1 MEELAAMLEIDM
13 TVPGIDRLVSHDAPL
28 DLIANDLLF
37 GEGPLW
43 NTRSR
48 AFYFVDIIGD
58 TIWRWTPGRGREV
71 FSRPS
76 TKANGLTYD
85 AQGRLLVAGW
95 ASRSIWRVEH
105 DGSIT
110 TLASHYDGRK
120 LNSPND
126 IVVRSDGAIYWTDS
140 PGALFNVGMA
150 GDDVQQ
156 HLPFQG
162 VFRLD
167 ADGKL
172 HLAIEDCVYPN
183 GLAFSPDERVLYVN
197 DSRQYLIRAFDVQP
211 DGSVTNARL
220 FHKLEGTEEGI
231 ADGMKV
237 DAEGNV
243 YCSGPG
249 GIHVLNPQG
258 MRLGRLRIPGHVTN
272 MGWGDDDWR
281 SLYVT
286 TRSSVYRTRV
296 KVPGVPVEQGHAR

>member
-1 MEELAAMLEIDM
+1 MLEIDM
-13 TVPGIDRLVSHDAPL
+13 TSPGIDRLVSEDAPL
-28 DLIANDLLF
+28 DTIAHDLLF

-43 NTRSR
+43 NTRER
-48 AFYFVDIIGD
+48 AFYFVDIVGD
-58 TIWRWTPGRGREV
+58 TIWRWTWGKGREA
-71 FSRPS
+71 FIRPS

-85 AQGRLLVAGW
+85 LQGRLVVAGW

-126 IVVRSDGAIYWTDS
+126 IVVQSDGAIYWTDS

-150 GDDVQQ
+150 GEDVQQ
-156 HLPFQG
+156 YLPFQG
-162 VFRLD
+162 VFRLSP
-167 ADGKL
+167 DGAKL
-172 HLAIEDCVYPN
+172 DLAIEDCVYPN

-197 DSRQYLIRAFDVQP
+197 DSRQGLIRAFDVQA
-211 DGSVTNARL
+211 DGSVKNARL

-237 DAEGNV
+237 DIEGNV
-243 YCSGPG
+243 YCSGPA
-249 GIHVLNPQG
+249 GIHVMNAAG
-258 MRLGRLRIPGHVTN
+258 KRLGRLRIPGHVTN

-281 SLYVT
+281 SLYIT
-286 TRSSVYRTRV
+286 TRSHVYRTRV
-296 KVPGVPVEQGHAR
+296 QVPGIPVAQGDAR

>member
-1 MEELAAMLEIDM
+1 MLEIDM
-13 TVPGIDRLVSHDAPL
+13 TAPGIERLVSHDAPL
-28 DLIANDLLF
+28 DLIANDLYF

-43 NTRSR
+43 NTRER
-48 AFYFVDIIGD
+48 TFYFVDIVGD
-58 TIWRWTPGRGREV
+58 TIWRWKPGHGREV
-71 FSRPS
+71 FIRPS

-85 AQGRLLVAGW
+85 LQGRLVVAGW
-95 ASRSIWRVEH
+95 ASRSIWRVEP
-105 DGSIT
+105 DGVIT
-110 TLASHYDGRK
+110 TLASHYDGKK

-126 IVVRSDGAIYWTDS
+126 IVVKSDGSIYWTDS

-150 GDDVQQ
+150 GEDVQQ
-156 HLPFQG
+156 HLPYQG
-162 VFRLD
+162 VFRLS
-167 ADGKL
+167 ADEKDL
-172 HLAIEDCVYPN
+172 TLAIDDCVYPN

-237 DAEGNV
+237 DVEGNV

-249 GIHVLNPQG
+249 GIHVMNASG
-258 MRLGRLRIPGHVTN
+258 KRLGRIRIPGHVTN

-296 KVPGVPVEQGHAR
+296 QVAGVPVMQGSER

>member
-1 MEELAAMLEIDM
+1 MLEIDM
-13 TVPGIDRLVSHDAPL
+13 SVPAIDRLVSGDTPL
-28 DLIANDLLF
+28 DLIANDLIF

-43 NTRSR
+43 NSR
-48 AFYFVDIIGD
+48 EKSFYFVDIVGD
-58 TIWRWTPGRGREV
+58 TIFRWTPGKGREV
-71 FSRPS
+71 VIRPS

-85 AQGRLLVAGW
+85 AKGRLLVAGW
-95 ASRSIWRVEH
+95 ASRSIWRVEP

-110 TLASHYDGRK
+110 TLASHYEGRK

-126 IVVRSDGAIYWTDS
+126 IVVKSDGSIYWTDS

-162 VFRLD
+162 VFRLSPD
-167 ADGKL
+167 EKKL
-172 HLAIEDCVYPN
+172 TLVVEDCVYPN

-211 DGSVTNARL
+211 DGSVKNPRV
-220 FHKLEGTEEGI
+220 FHKLEGAEEGI

-237 DAEGNV
+237 DREGNV

-249 GIHVLNPQG
+249 GIHVIDSQG
-258 MRLGRLRIPGHVTN
+258 KRIGRMRVPGHVTN
-272 MGWGDDDWR
+272 MGWGGDDWC
-281 SLYVT
+281 SMYIT

-296 KVPGVPVEQGHAR
+296 KVPGVPVEQGK

>member
-1 MEELAAMLEIDM
+1 MLEIDM
-13 TVPGIDRLVSHDAPL
+13 SSPGIDRLVSHDAPL
-28 DLIANDLLF
+28 DLIANDLIF

-43 NTRSR
+43 NSR
-48 AFYFVDIIGD
+48 EKCFYFVDIVGD
-58 TIWRWTPGRGREV
+58 TIFRWTPGKGREV
-71 FSRPS
+71 VIRPS

-85 AQGRLLVAGW
+85 AKGRLLVAGW
-95 ASRSIWRVEH
+95 ASRSIWRVER

-110 TLASHYDGRK
+110 TLASHYEGRK

-126 IVVRSDGAIYWTDS
+126 IVVKSDGSIYWTDS

-150 GDDVQQ
+150 GEDVQQ
-156 HLPFQG
+156 HLRFQG
-162 VFRLD
+162 VFRLSPD
-167 ADGKL
+167 EKKL
-172 HLAIEDCVYPN
+172 TLVVEDCVYPN

-211 DGSVTNARL
+211 DGSVKNARV

-237 DAEGNV
+237 DREGNV

-249 GIHVLNPQG
+249 GIHVIDDQG
-258 MRLGRLRIPGHVTN
+258 KRIGRMRIPGHVTN
-272 MGWGDDDWR
+272 MGWGGDDWC
-281 SLYVT
+281 SMYIT

-296 KVPGVPVEQGHAR
+296 KVPGVPVEQGK

>member
-1 MEELAAMLEIDM
+1 MLEIDM
-13 TVPGIDRLVSHDAPL
+13 TAPGIERLVSHDAPL
-28 DLIANDLLF
+28 DLIANDLIF

-43 NTRSR
+43 NTREKS
-48 AFYFVDIIGD
+48 FYFVDIVGD
-58 TIWRWTPGRGREV
+58 TIFRWTKGKGREV
-71 FSRPS
+71 VIRPS

-95 ASRSIWRVEH
+95 ASRSIWRVEP

-110 TLASHYDGRK
+110 TLASHYEGKK

-126 IVVRSDGAIYWTDS
+126 IVVKSDGSIYWTDS

-162 VFRLD
+162 VFRLEPD
-167 ADGKL
+167 ERTL
-172 HLAIEDCVYPN
+172 SLVVEDCVYPN

-211 DGSVTNARL
+211 DGSVKNARV

-237 DAEGNV
+237 DIEGNV

-249 GIHVLNPQG
+249 GIHVMNPQG
-258 MRLGRLRIPGHVTN
+258 KRIGRMRIPGHVTN
-272 MGWGDDDWR
+272 MGWGGEDWR
-281 SLYVT
+281 SMYIT
-286 TRSSVYRTRV
+286 TRSSVYRTEV
-296 KVPGVPVEQGHAR
+296 KVPGVPVRQGSA

>member
-1 MEELAAMLEIDM
+1 MLDIDM
-13 TVPGIDRLVSHDAPL
+13 TAPGIERLVSPEAPL
-28 DLIANDLLF
+28 DLIAHDLIF

-43 NTRSR
+43 STRER
-48 AFYFVDIIGD
+48 AFYFVDIVGD
-58 TIWRWTPGRGREV
+58 TIFRWTPGKGREV
-71 FSRPS
+71 VIRPS
-76 TKANGLTYD
+76 TKANGLTFD

-95 ASRSIWRVEH
+95 ASRSIWRVEP
-105 DGSIT
+105 DGSIV

-126 IVVRSDGAIYWTDS
+126 IVVKSDGSIWWTDS

-156 HLPFQG
+156 YLNVQG
-162 VFRLD
+162 VFRLS
-167 ADGKL
+167 ADGKKL
-172 HLAIEDCVYPN
+172 TLVVEDCVYPN
-183 GLAFSPDERVLYVN
+183 GLAFSPDERILYVN
-197 DSRQYLIRAFDVQP
+197 DSRQYLIRAFDVRP

-220 FHKLEGTEEGI
+220 FHKLEGSEEGI

-237 DAEGNV
+237 DSEGNV

-249 GIHVLNPQG
+249 GIHVLDPRGN
-258 MRLGRLRIPGHVTN
+258 RLGRLRIPGHVTN

-281 SLYVT
+281 SLYIT

-296 KVPGVPVEQGHAR
+296 KVPGVPVQQPEAAR